1 MQIKKTALRNR
12 KTLDP
17 DPADHIAAGAV
28 ENPGTVGADHD
39 EDLAELV
46 WKYFGE
52 EISEAFREVQEA
64 LAAEQGS
71 SSPQVSQRK

>member
-17 DPADHIAAGAV
+17 DPADHITAGAV
-28 ENPGTVGADHD
+28 ENPGTVDHD
-39 EDLAELV
+39 QDLAELV

-52 EISEAFREVQEA
+52 EIGEAFREVQEA
-64 LAAEQGS
+64 LAAEQS
-71 SSPQVSQRK
+71 STSPQVSQRK

>member
-1 MQIKKTALRNR
+1 MQIKKTALQNR

-28 ENPGTVGADHD
+28 ENPGTMGADH
-39 EDLAELV
+39 EPDLAELV

-52 EISEAFREVQEA
+52 EISEAFSEVQEA
-64 LAAEQGS
+64 LTAEQS
-71 SSPQVSQRK
+71 RSSPQVSHRK

>member
-1 MQIKKTALRNR
+1 MPIRKTALQNR

-52 EISEAFREVQEA
+52 EIGEA
-64 LAAEQGS
+64 LEKSRRLWPLNKAA
-71 SSPQVSQRK
+71 QVHR

>member
-1 MQIKKTALRNR
+1 MQIKKTALQNR

-28 ENPGTVGADHD
+28 GNSGTVGADHGQ
-39 EDLAELV
+39 DLAELV

-64 LAAEQGS
+64 LAAEQS
-71 SSPQVSQRK
+71 SLSPQVSQRK